1 MGAGAKKADKGL
13 IRLKKRV
20 EKAEKELRKD
30 RKHIKKIFDII
41 FEELNE
47 REKWIVVLLTAM
59 DFLSKELNIDFKPL
73 LLEAEDLVTAHWDK
87 WKEEARDMEDIQRQ
101 IDEIFKDK
109 NF

>member
-1 MGAGAKKADKGL
+1 MGAGTKKADKGL
-13 IRLKKRV
+13 ARLKKRV